1 MSSPSNFMDHP
12 DWTPEQRV
20 AVTQLVALRMK
31 RSEEEQ
37 ARAARLYARHFSKL
51 ATSGEITSPS
61 CTEPVVAS
69 TPYPAE
75 NQQ

>member
-1 MSSPSNFMDHP
+1 
-12 DWTPEQRV
+12 
-20 AVTQLVALRMK
+20 VTCLDTFHELTLDGQMAILERMLADK
-31 RSEEEQ
+31 RGDEI
-37 ARAARLYARHFSKL
+37 ARAERYAARTLSTL

-75 NQQ
+75 NKQ